1 MAQFGRPISD
11 ISTGGWSTTP
21 LWSDLDDNSDADF
34 ITSSKNPA
42 SDTFENA
49 LTSTLSDPA
58 SSTGHIV
65 RARMYCSKANNGT
78 GTMYLYQGTTLIA
91 TYAIPGNIANSWTTY
106 SYTLTGTEADNITD
120 YTALRIRVAASGTAN
135 AYVYCSWT
143 ELEIPDYAFDGNE
156 SVSLSRTAGVSASE
170 SIPTSYLSAS
180 LSRTA
185 GLSVV
190 ESVPTPP
197 GVVFDIDVEEGDL
210 TDWDTTSGTIT
221 ATTGSA
227 LVGTYGMAVDTT
239 SGSGAYG
246 QISGISSDLSGKT
259 NWRYRMYLDPNSF
272 TMADGDNFWLVWGR
286 DSGPTNLRFELR
298 FNKSGS
304 NYQTRAAVKNDA
316 EGTEATLYYNLS
328 DASQY
333 VEVRCQ
339 KATNATSSDGELQ
352 LYIDGVSQELID
364 TIDNYD
370 TFEELDHFRI
380 GAATSLD
387 VGTSGTFYMDD
398 IIFRNDDT
406 PIGPDGPGTIEE
418 AATLAI
424 FKGISEAS
432 QLNLEGAVSLA
443 RSATQTASGGLSVED
458 NTTLAKLKGVTE
470 DSYASAPESVN
481 LTRDAGQTASN
492 FASVQEVTSLS
503 KFNAIVPSTLV
514 NAENYTSLDRTLGVT
529 FDGFGIFDHSVSLSR
544 GHALAV
550 LEDFTTTIEEAVNI
564 ARWLGVSPTTLI
576 NSGELVNLAKV
587 AAVSS
592 SSQVVAYSAATLNR
606 INTIPTGTLGSLYEL
621 INLSHLGGLSV
632 LEETQGQI
640 NENVTLNRV
649 LAILGETLIE
659 GNEDV
664 GLAEVLGL
672 IADSQEDSTQ
682 SIGLGIDHGLAV
694 LEETQGQINETVLL
708 SRVMSLVSSSQVET
722 RGDLAL
728 SQLYT
733 LGAESK
739 HVAMTSVVLG
749 STYGLSNT
757 VFPQLSELVPLNRVH
772 TISLADNVSTVEGV
786 NLLMSLFATV
796 SDKKYDLD
804 NISDRRVYYVIH
816 RDKRYRITL
825 RDKRDTVIFRDRRG

>member
-1 MAQFGRPISD
+1 MAQYARPSSD
-11 ISTGGWSTTP
+11 ITTGWATTP
-21 LWSDLDDNSDADF
+21 LWSKVDEAS
-34 ITSSKNPA
+34 PG
-42 SDTFENA
+42 SDTDYI
-49 LTSTLSDPA
+49 T
-58 SSTGHIV
+58 
-65 RARMYCSKANNGT
+65 GT
-78 GTMYLYQGTTLIA
+78 GDTVTCEVKLSTVTDPSSDIGHNWSIRLQANGSGKGEEVSAYLYEGTTLIE
-91 TYAIPGNIANSWTTY
+91 TLLNGDKPGRGAFVTR
-106 SYTLTGTEADNITD
+106 TGTLASASSISD
-120 YTALRIRVAASGTAN
+120 YSDLRIRLVTGGNGGSESID
-135 AYVYCSWT
+135 CSWI
-143 ELEIPDYAFDGNE
+143 ELEVPDAFDGNE
-156 SVSLSRTAGVSASE
+156 SVSLGRD
-170 SIPTSYLSAS
+170 
-180 LSRTA
+180 A
-185 GLSVV
+185 GLSVAD
-190 ESVPTPP
+190 SIPLPP

-210 TDWDTTSGTIT
+210 SDWESTGGTIT
-221 ATTGSA
+221 ATAGSA
-227 LVGTYGMAVDTT
+227 LVGSYGMDVDTT
-239 SGSGAYG
+239 SGSSAYG
-246 QISGISSDLSGKT
+246 LMSGISAYLSGKT
-259 NWRYRMYLDPNSF
+259 NWRYRMYLDVNTL
-272 TMADGDNFWLVWGR
+272 TMAEGDSFWIVWGR
-286 DSGPTNLRFELR
+286 DSIVTNLRFELR
-298 FNKSGS
+298 LMMTSG
-304 NYQTRAAVKNDA
+304 NYTIRAAVKDDS
-316 EGTEATLYYNLS
+316 EGTDATAFYTIS
-328 DASQY
+328 DAPHY
-333 VEVRCQ
+333 IEVRCQ
-339 KATNATSSDGELQ
+339 KATNSTSNDGELQ
-352 LYIDGVSQELID
+352 LYVDGVSQELIS

-370 TFEELDHFRI
+370 NFEELDNIRV
-380 GAATSLD
+380 GGATSID
-387 VGTSGTFYMDD
+387 PGTSGSFYQDD
-398 IIFRNDDT
+398 VIFRNDDT

-443 RSATQTASGGLSVED
+443 RSATQTVSGGLSVED
-458 NTTLAKLKGVTE
+458 NTTLAKFKGVTE

-492 FASVQEVTSLS
+492 FASVQEATSLS

-722 RGDLAL
+722 LGDLAL

-739 HVAMTSVVLG
+739 HVAMTSVVLS
-749 STYGLSNT
+749 STYGLSNAI
-757 VFPQLSELVPLNRVH
+757 FPQLSELVPLTRVH
-772 TISLADNVSTVEGV
+772 TISLADNVTAVEGV
-786 NLLMSLFATV
+786 NLLISLFATV
-796 SDKKYDLD
+796 SDRKYDLEG
-804 NISDRRVYYVIH
+804 ISDRSVYYVLY

-825 RDKRDTVIFRDRRG
+825 RDKRDRIIFRDRRG